1 MTKGV
6 LENSRTPLF
15 IVITYLGYTLYCN
28 KNNYLYNNFLF
39 HQAHALWKAKT
50 KLQLL
55 KVIAMKGYSLNHLMQ
70 HQSFVER

>member
-15 IVITYLGYTLYCN
+15 YFIYLDYNLYYN

-55 KVIAMKGYSLNHLMQ
+55 KVIAMKGHSLNHLMQ